1 MPEAQQSTDTVVM
14 IRPFAFG
21 FNADTAASNRYQAQQ
36 PPEHDVSEVA
46 RREFDA
52 LASTLSAAGVN
63 VVTVDDTA
71 DPHTPDA
78 LFPNNWF
85 STHAD
90 GQVVLYPMLAPSRRA
105 ERRRDIFEQLQT
117 DRGHSVSDI
126 TDFSGLEANDVFVEG
141 TGSLVLDRH
150 AKVAYACLSD
160 RTDPVG
166 VKTICQAL
174 GYTPVMFTGVD
185 AGGIPIYHTNVCL
198 AIGTNWA
205 IVSAEALASSVERAA
220 VLDALAESGREIVTI
235 SLNQVAKFCGNA
247 LELMSTSGETLIAMS
262 SQAHGALDELQRL
275 TLSRHGRIV
284 HADIGTIERLA
295 GGSVRCMLAEIFLP
309 AAR

>member
-1 MPEAQQSTDTVVM
+1 MPEAKQSTNTVVM

-21 FNADTAASNRYQAQQ
+21 FNADTAATNRYQLQQ
-36 PPEHDVSEVA
+36 PPEADVSEEA
-46 RREFDA
+46 RREFDGLVA
-52 LASTLSAAGVN
+52 TLAAAGIN
-63 VVTVDDTA
+63 VVVVDDTA

-85 STHAD
+85 STHGD
-90 GQVVLYPMLAPSRRA
+90 GCVVLYPMLAPSRRA
-105 ERRRDIFEQLQT
+105 ERRRDIFEHLESERQF
-117 DRGHSVSDI
+117 SVSDVK
-126 TDFSGLEANDVFVEG
+126 DFSGLEQSEVFLEG
-141 TGSLVLDRH
+141 TGSLVLDRQ
-150 AKVAYACLSD
+150 AQVAYACLSD
-160 RTDPVG
+160 RTDPTG
-166 VKTICQAL
+166 VKIVCKEL
-174 GYTPVMFTGVD
+174 GYTPVMFTAVD
-185 AGGIPIYHTNVCL
+185 AGGVPIYHTNVCL

-220 VLDALAESGREIVTI
+220 VLEALATSGREIVTI

-247 LELMSTSGETLIAMS
+247 LELTSSTGETLIAMS

-309 AAR
+309 AG